1 MAIRKFPDIRTM
13 DWKSTKSEKWNTE
26 VQRSGSGMVRTMTT
40 WLYPQWTIETRFA
53 YLTDDQYRTL
63 LGFVALIKGAH
74 EPFLWLDP
82 EDYEEKG
89 IQLPRDND
97 GHYQAVMRMGP
108 YTEPVAYIE
117 NVTVY
122 VDGAEVKS
130 TDYTVTNG
138 VISFDTPPGA
148 DAVVTADYTY
158 WWKVQLDDDGLG
170 IEKVFKD
177 INKSKTMKLVT
188 VR

>member
-26 VQRSGSGMVRTMTT
+26 VQKSGSGMVRTMTT
-40 WLYPQWTIETRFA
+40 WLYPQWTIETSFA
-53 YLTDDQYRTL
+53 YLTDDQYRML

-89 IQLPRDND
+89 VQIPRDNA
-97 GHYQAVMRMGP
+97 GRYQAVMRMSA
-108 YTEPVAYIE
+108 YTEPVSYIE
-117 NVTVY
+117 DVTVY
-122 VDGAEVKS
+122 VDGAKIES
-130 TDYTVTNG
+130 TKYTVTNG
-138 VISFDTPPGA
+138 TISFDAPPGA

-177 INKSKTMKLVT
+177 INKSKTMKMVT